1 MTLEEILA
9 SLDSLK
15 DFVND
20 QQKPTLDRLKVAVRE
35 IVGNKPQEIV
45 PAHEVVKTSSS
56 YVTTDMRPESK
67 FEVPQEEVKEEFK
80 PKNVV
85 KEKVKRKPYK
95 RRSPK

>member
-1 MTLEEILA
+1 MTLDEILA
-9 SLDSLK
+9 GLEGLK

-20 QQKPTLDRLKVAVRE
+20 QQKPTLERLKEAVRE

-45 PAHEVVKTSSS
+45 PTQEVVETSSS

-67 FEVPQEEVKEEFK
+67 EDFA